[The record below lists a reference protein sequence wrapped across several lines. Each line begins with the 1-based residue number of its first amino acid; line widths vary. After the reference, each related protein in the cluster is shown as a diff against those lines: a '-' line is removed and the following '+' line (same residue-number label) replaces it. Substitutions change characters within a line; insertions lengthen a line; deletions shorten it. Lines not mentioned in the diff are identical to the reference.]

1 MSSQRKV
8 TPQQLKEALKDKDD
22 AMFDFARS
30 DMKPDKLFVE
40 ARAKIFWGE
49 LFPSVLGFL
58 TSNGIAAVE
67 ADSKIRGFQHQRNME
82 IRKLGV
88 RSVLIGLLVGSLA
101 TFALY
106 IFAWPIDRGSMA
118 LANAGIATI
127 VFVALYGLWKIGIG
141 FVYVIWPQSVRKS
154 VTAIGESDIFEDF
167 FDK

>member
-22 AMFDFARS
+22 AMFDFDRS

-40 ARAKIFWGE
+40 ARARIFWGE

-67 ADSKIRGFQHQRNME
+67 ADSKIREFQHQRNVE

-88 RSVLIGLLVGSLA
+88 RSIPHGS
-101 TFALY
+101 
-106 IFAWPIDRGSMA
+106 D
-118 LANAGIATI
+118 
-127 VFVALYGLWKIGIG
+127 GLWGA
-141 FVYVIWPQSVRKS
+141 QSGWAMS
-154 VTAIGESDIFEDF
+154 FW
-167 FDK
+167 